1 MQFNLDNQLGSFDDK
16 VKLRFLLNEFKT
28 LVHILRWCDH
38 VEVTFLRKMFF
49 QSRWLMIF
57 KRNISQQAYRR
68 WIHQVCWYHNPIL
81 VIPTLG
87 YFECIICY
95 ACSVSASLWQF
106 FFLLFD
112 IYHCLQLSAFL
123 RKWSTWREDIFV
135 NYNSKIWDS
144 LECNFCV
151 AFFRINFAEYYLDF
165 IS

>member
-1 MQFNLDNQLGSFDDK
+1 MDDPLGSFDDK
-16 VKLRFLLNEFKT
+16 VKLRFLLNELEFW
-28 LVHILRWCDH
+28 HIFCAD
-38 VEVTFLRKMFF
+38 VTMLKWRFY
-49 QSRWLMIF
+49 QSWWLMLF
-57 KRNISQQAYRR
+57 KWNMSQQAYRR

-123 RKWSTWREDIFV
+123 RKWNMWREEIFV
-135 NYNSKIWDS
+135 NYNSKIWTS
-144 LECNFCV
+144 LECNFRIAC
-151 AFFRINFAEYYLDF
+151 FRINFAEYYLHF